1 MASEL
6 QAENRCM
13 RSISTATWL
22 SLATGWLAA
31 AAAIA
36 VIAAAPDNAPDLLF
50 LPAQPPAQAPL
61 EPTLVGPDH
70 PVVTLSTG
78 YAR

>member
-1 MASEL
+1 
-6 QAENRCM
+6 M

-36 VIAAAPDNAPDLLF
+36 VIAVAPDNTPDLLF
-50 LPAQPPAQAPL
+50 VGTQPPARAPL

-70 PVVTLSTG
+70 SLVTLSTG

>member
-1 MASEL
+1 
-6 QAENRCM
+6 M

-50 LPAQPPAQAPL
+50 LPSQPPVQRSV

-70 PVVTLSTG
+70 ALVTLSTE

>member
-1 MASEL
+1 
-6 QAENRCM
+6 M
-13 RSISTATWL
+13 RSISIATWL

-36 VIAAAPDNAPDLLF
+36 VIAAAPDNTPDLLF
-50 LPAQPPAQAPL
+50 LPAQPPSQAPL

-70 PVVTLSTG
+70 ALVTLSTG
-78 YAR
+78 SVR